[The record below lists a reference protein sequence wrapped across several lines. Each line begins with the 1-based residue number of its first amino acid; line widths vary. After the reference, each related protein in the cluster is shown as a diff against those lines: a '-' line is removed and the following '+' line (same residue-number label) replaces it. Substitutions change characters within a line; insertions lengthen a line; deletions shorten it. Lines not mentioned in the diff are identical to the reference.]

1 MSDHQRSEHR
11 NLIEAFGVIAAAQP
25 NGVVRRVDGVVT
37 IASGLPMSLFNQI
50 FIESEPESASATAV
64 ADAASPTAVAEA
76 VALLRERGAPWV
88 LTLAQGLDDRFVTDA
103 ADLGLVLDPG
113 EGFPGMAVSPLPA
126 PEPEPAG
133 LEIRQVAGASLPDHA
148 SVVERGFGLDRAI
161 IDAVMSDAIAADP
174 RFAYYVG
181 YVDGVAAVSG
191 LGVRTGDTIG
201 VFNIATLEEARRRG
215 YGAAITRRI
224 LSDGALLGCTIGTLQ
239 SSDMGRPVYEA
250 IGFRTVATYVGYVDP
265 RQLGSGAHG

>member
-1 MSDHQRSEHR
+1 MNDLQRFEHG
-11 NLIEAFGVIAAAQP
+11 NLIEVFGIIAGAQP
-25 NGVVRRVDGVVT
+25 NAVVRHDDGVAT

-50 FIESEPESASATAV
+50 FIESGSATSRAIGDAV
-64 ADAASPTAVAEA
+64 S
-76 VALLRERGAPWV
+76 LMRERGAPWV
-88 LTLAQGLDDRFVTDA
+88 LTLAQGLDDRFVTVA

-161 IDAVMSDAIAADP
+161 IDAVMSGAIAADP

-224 LSDGALLGCTIGTLQ
+224 LADGALRGCTIGTLQ

>member
-1 MSDHQRSEHR
+1 
-11 NLIEAFGVIAAAQP
+11 
-25 NGVVRRVDGVVT
+25 
-37 IASGLPMSLFNQI
+37 MSLFNQI
-50 FIESEPESASATAV
+50 FIESGSATSRAIGDAV
-64 ADAASPTAVAEA
+64 G
-76 VALLRERGAPWV
+76 LMRERGAPWV
-88 LTLAQGLDDRFVTDA
+88 LTLARDLDDRLIAVA

-126 PEPEPAG
+126 PVPEPAG
-133 LEIRQVAGASLPDHA
+133 LEIRRVAGASLPDHA

-161 IDAVMSDAIAADP
+161 IDAVVSDAIAADP

-181 YVDGVAAVSG
+181 YVDGVAVVSG
-191 LGVRTGDTIG
+191 LGIQTGDTIG

-224 LSDGALLGCTIGTLQ
+224 LTDGALLGCTIGTLQ

-250 IGFRTVATYVGYVDP
+250 IGFRTVATYAGYVDP
-265 RQLGSGAHG
+265 VQLGSGAHG

>member
-1 MSDHQRSEHR
+1 MNDLQRSEHG
-11 NLIEAFGVIAAAQP
+11 NLIEVFGIIAGAQP
-25 NGVVRRVDGVVT
+25 NAVVRHDDGVAT

-50 FIESEPESASATAV
+50 LIESGSATSRAIG
-64 ADAASPTAVAEA
+64 DA
-76 VALLRERGAPWV
+76 VALMRERGAPWV
-88 LTLAQGLDDRFVTDA
+88 LTLAKDLDDRLIAVA

-133 LEIRQVAGASLPDHA
+133 LEIRRVAGASLPDHA
-148 SVVERGFGLDRAI
+148 SVVERGFEIDRAI
-161 IDAVMSDAIAADP
+161 IDAVVSDAIAADP

-181 YVDGVAAVSG
+181 YVDGVAVVSG
-191 LGVRTGDTIG
+191 LGVQTGNTIA

-224 LSDGALLGCTIGTLQ
+224 LTDGALLGCTIGTLQ
-239 SSDMGRPVYEA
+239 SSDVGRPVYEA
-250 IGFRTVATYVGYVDP
+250 IGFRTVATYAGYVDP
-265 RQLGSGAHG
+265 GQLGSGAHG